1 MCLLIVEKTLK
12 NHKNNKD
19 LFNSLPLTS
28 PPDEEETTQEENKD
42 L

>member
-1 MCLLIVEKTLK
+1 MLAYCRKNL

-19 LFNSLPLTS
+19 FSNSLPLTS
-28 PPDEEETTQEENKD
+28 PPGEKETTQEENKD